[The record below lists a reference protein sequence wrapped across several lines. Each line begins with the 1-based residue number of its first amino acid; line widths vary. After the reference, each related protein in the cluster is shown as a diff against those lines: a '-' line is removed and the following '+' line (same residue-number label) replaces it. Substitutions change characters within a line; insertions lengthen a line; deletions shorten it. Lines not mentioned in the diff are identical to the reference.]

1 MTALGAALFAYLV
14 WRVGPEQLAQ
24 GIAQLGWGLAALILL
39 GGISHLIKT
48 WAWRFTLDPV
58 RRPGYLWM
66 VGVRLAGEAVSQIS
80 FAGQVFGE
88 TTRALLM
95 KEAVPMVYG
104 VSSVVLDRG
113 LFIFTGFLVIVS
125 GTSLAPLLIVLPQR
139 AQRLQWGIGV
149 LYVGLILLA
158 VTAIRHRWPVI
169 SALMRALSAV
179 PRLKPWTERKRQGA
193 RQVEGI
199 IHSYYHDSP
208 GRFWSSFGLNL
219 AGHGMSILEVFL
231 ALRFLGVEVTLLQ
244 AFLIE
249 ALTKVVN
256 FAGAV
261 IPGNVGTYEG
271 GNMLIL
277 RLLGLG
283 TAYGLTLGV
292 TRRIRGLFWAAV
304 GLLTLFLYGFNLKRL
319 QRAAAA
325 RPIEDSVAE
334 DLNSI

>member
-1 MTALGAALFAYLV
+1 MTANRFVRLLMAALGVTLFAYLL
-14 WRVGPEQLAQ
+14 WRVGPQRLAE

-39 GGISHLIKT
+39 GGVSHLIKT
-48 WAWRFTLDPV
+48 WAWRFTLD
-58 RRPGYLWM
+58 RQQRPGYFWM

-95 KEAVPMVYG
+95 KKAVPLVYG

-113 LFIFTGFLVIVS
+113 LFIFTGLLVIVF
-125 GTSLAPLLIVLPQR
+125 GTSLAPLLIGLPQET
-139 AQRLQWGIGV
+139 QRYQLLIAAI
-149 LYVGLILLA
+149 YVALIVLA
-158 VTAIRHRWPVI
+158 VTAIRRRWPVI
-169 SALMRALSAV
+169 SALMRVLARL
-179 PRLKPWTERKRQGA
+179 PRLKPWAEGKREGA
-193 RQVEGI
+193 RQVEAI

-231 ALRFLGVEVTLLQ
+231 TLRLLGLEVTLLQ

-261 IPGNVGTYEG
+261 IPGNVGAYEG

-277 RLLGLG
+277 RLLELG
-283 TAYGLTLGV
+283 AAHGLTLGI

-304 GLLTLFLYGFNLKRL
+304 GLLVLFLYGFNLKRL
-319 QRAAAA
+319 RNA
-325 RPIEDSVAE
+325 
-334 DLNSI
+334 